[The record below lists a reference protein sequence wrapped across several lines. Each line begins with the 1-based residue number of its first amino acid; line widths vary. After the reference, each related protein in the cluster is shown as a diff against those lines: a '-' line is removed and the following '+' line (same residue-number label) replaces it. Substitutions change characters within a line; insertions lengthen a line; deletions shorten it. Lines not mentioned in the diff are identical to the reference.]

1 MESVN
6 IKFAHTGFG
15 ERLRRMLRVDFR
27 RLFRTKLIY
36 ILLGACL
43 VAPILITVMTTM
55 MDGTI
60 SKNPQTGEETIV
72 EGFDNAWQIIGSVS
86 GASDGESTGNDT
98 TADAAAAMGNMDM
111 MSMCNINMLYFAVAA
126 LVCIF
131 ISEDFRS
138 GYAKNLFTVRAGKGD
153 YVASKTIVCC
163 VGAALMVLCFFVGAM
178 IGGAVSGLPFDMEG
192 FTVTNLVFCILS
204 KVVLV
209 AVFVPIYVVMS
220 VIAKSRLWMSLLLSL
235 MTGMFLFMM
244 IPMLTPLNATIM
256 HLILCAA
263 GGGMFCFGLGAV
275 SRVIL
280 SKTSLV

>member
-27 RLFRTKLIY
+27 RLFHTKLIY

-55 MDGTI
+55 MDGTV
-60 SKNPQTGEETIV
+60 STNPQTGEETVV

-86 GASDGESTGNDT
+86 SESDSEPSEGDT
-98 TADAAAAMGNMDM
+98 TAAAMGGMDM

-131 ISEDFRS
+131 VAEDFRS

-163 VGAALMVLCFFVGAM
+163 VGAALMVLCFFGGAM

-204 KVVLV
+204 KVALV

-220 VIAKSRLWMSLLLSL
+220 VIAKSHLWMSLLLSL

-244 IPMLTPLNATIM
+244 IPMLTPLNATAM
-256 HLILCAA
+256 HLILCVA
-263 GGGMFCFGLGAV
+263 GGGMFGFGLGAV